1 MEISL
6 GQAADGEVQTMLIK
20 VMVSEGCGELLS
32 LRVKTYQ
39 IKRESKNEAVV
50 TLGLGLER

>member
-6 GQAADGEVQTMLIK
+6 GQAADGEVQTMLI
-20 VMVSEGCGELLS
+20 VMVCGELLS

-50 TLGLGLER
+50 TLGLCLER